1 MILYFRKLRVH
12 LVVDHTDT
20 VSAKSLTTPTRA
32 EIVVDYADKMSAYSM
47 TTPTLSENF
56 EGFSLTDF
64 KGTIRGKKALG
75 FVYTPNSNN
84 LKI

>member
-20 VSAKSLTTPTRA
+20 VSAKSLTSMTTPTRA

-64 KGTIRGKKALG
+64 KGTIR
-75 FVYTPNSNN
+75 
-84 LKI
+84 